1 MPPHPELYDQAN
13 DDDLDAHGKTWY
25 GQVCQSCG
33 EINRVGEFDHG
44 TEMLGVLWVIV
55 PALVIAFLAGAVT
68 RPIIDEALLPVLRV
82 VLGS

>member
-1 MPPHPELYDQAN
+1 
-13 DDDLDAHGKTWY
+13 
-25 GQVCQSCG
+25 VCQSCG

-44 TEMLGVLWVIV
+44 TE
-55 PALVIAFLAGAVT
+55 LVIAFLAGAVT